1 MLLSS
6 STLIEYKN
14 LVFQIGLSI
23 LLTLILT
30 FLQLPI
36 RFLEGLN
43 TYIHPEN
50 VASDNNKSG
59 FRPAIRRPSDNNTSV
74 EGYQNLDSSSN
85 EQIKKRVHPKKGK
98 FEFDETNA
106 QIFRLHLVDSHIR
119 SRLYFS
125 DYQNVFVYSFI
136 SISSLVL
143 HKWGLNISDK
153 SGVFVNGSV
162 APILLGFFSILKI
175 VVVIGKLS
183 FERSASKRSEKQL
196 SLIVGG
202 LGFVLGFSILLM
214 VVPSVFDF
222 EFEGIDG
229 SGKVVVAILAGCLC
243 GFLFMP
249 AMKIARSFWLGT
261 DQLRWN
267 LSIISCGWFARFLLY
282 LNFIIGMFTC
292 LLWIKP
298 VVAIFVKVVN
308 SSEKLAGEKLVGN
321 LGMAQSDFDKFRL
334 MCLLAFGVSQFLALR
349 PNLQMYLN
357 EAVLSWY
364 QRLHA
369 SKVPD
374 LEFSRAKIFLHNYYM
389 CLVVLQFLAPSAL
402 VLLFL
407 GLSQIEKEEGK
418 SLLTNFPFLYN
429 FLPCS
434 ALVKEV
440 ALFMACRLDIILEK
454 NIGGGVSISENLILQ
469 QYFGVPDLC
478 TSHNKLVS
486 DVRDVSVPLTSR
498 RNVGHAYLTFI
509 ECLRESAEIELEFV
523 MCIVT

>member
-6 STLIEYKN
+6 SIIIEYKN
-14 LVFQIGLSI
+14 LAFQIGLSI

-50 VASDNNKSG
+50 VASDNTKSG
-59 FRPAIRRPSDNNTSV
+59 FRPAIRRPSDSTTSV
-74 EGYQNLDSSSN
+74 EGYQNLDSSSSN

-136 SISSLVL
+136 SISSLML

-153 SGVFVNGSV
+153 SGIFVNGSV
-162 APILLGFFSILKI
+162 VPILLGFFSILKV

-229 SGKVVVAILAGCLC
+229 SGKVVVSILAGCLC

-282 LNFIIGMFTC
+282 VNFIIGNVHMF
-292 LLWIKP
+292 
-298 VVAIFVKVVN
+298 
-308 SSEKLAGEKLVGN
+308 
-321 LGMAQSDFDKFRL
+321 
-334 MCLLAFGVSQFLALR
+334 
-349 PNLQMYLN
+349 
-357 EAVLSWY
+357 
-364 QRLHA
+364 
-369 SKVPD
+369 
-374 LEFSRAKIFLHNYYM
+374 
-389 CLVVLQFLAPSAL
+389 
-402 VLLFL
+402 
-407 GLSQIEKEEGK
+407 
-418 SLLTNFPFLYN
+418 
-429 FLPCS
+429 
-434 ALVKEV
+434 
-440 ALFMACRLDIILEK
+440 
-454 NIGGGVSISENLILQ
+454 
-469 QYFGVPDLC
+469 
-478 TSHNKLVS
+478 
-486 DVRDVSVPLTSR
+486 
-498 RNVGHAYLTFI
+498 
-509 ECLRESAEIELEFV
+509 
-523 MCIVT
+523 IVD

>member
-1 MLLSS
+1 MLLLSS

-50 VASDNNKSG
+50 VASENNKSG
-59 FRPAIRRPSDNNTSV
+59 FRPAIRRPSENNTSV
-74 EGYQNLDSSSN
+74 EGYQNLDGSSSNSN

-125 DYQNVFVYSFI
+125 DYQNVFIYSFI
-136 SISSLVL
+136 SISSLIL
-143 HKWGLNISDK
+143 HKWGLNISEK

-162 APILLGFFSILKI
+162 IPILFGVFSIFKV

-196 SLIVGG
+196 SLILGG
-202 LGFVLGFSILLM
+202 LGFALGFSILLM
-214 VVPSVFDF
+214 DVPTVFDF
-222 EFEGIDG
+222 KFEGIDG

-249 AMKIARSFWLGT
+249 ATKIARSFWLGT

-282 LNFIIGMFTC
+282 VNFIIGMFTC

-298 VVAIFVKVVN
+298 VAAILVKGVN

-321 LGMAQSDFDKFRL
+321 LGMAQSDFNKFRL

-349 PNLQMYLN
+349 PHLQMYLN

-407 GLSQIEKEEGK
+407 GLSQIEEEEGK
-418 SLLTNFPFLYN
+418 SLLTNFPFLCN

-434 ALVKEV
+434 TLVKEA
-440 ALFMACRLDIILEK
+440 ALFLAWWVVFVCATFSSLSLALYRTGFLY
-454 NIGGGVSISENLILQ
+454 VS
-469 QYFGVPDLC
+469 
-478 TSHNKLVS
+478 
-486 DVRDVSVPLTSR
+486 
-498 RNVGHAYLTFI
+498 
-509 ECLRESAEIELEFV
+509 
-523 MCIVT
+523 